1 MPELNPAQRRVLV
14 DLMALGQDRPRFG
27 PEVAADLQA
36 EIEAALAPLLGD
48 GGELLWVSKGA
59 LGQVHACEAHF
70 VAADAEDFEW
80 NAGNARGTV
89 AHRAVELTLS
99 ARDDAR
105 PLDLVDQ
112 ALASL
117 GADDPRG
124 ILRPWLARASDLDV
138 ADLRAGANDVVSK
151 FLECW
156 PPLKAA
162 WIPRTEMRIGA
173 DLCEGRVVMRGKVDL
188 VLGHSRG
195 DEARALVVDLK
206 TGGAYPSHLDDL
218 RFYALVQTLRI
229 GVPPFRVASYY
240 LDTAT
245 FHVEDVTV
253 ETLVLAARRAVDGAR
268 KLLELRQGRVPGIT
282 PGPQCSW
289 CRLADT
295 CEGALALRTGGS
307 A

>member
-1 MPELNPAQRRVLV
+1 MHVSELNPAQRRVLV
-14 DLMALGQDRPRFG
+14 ELMAVGRDRPRFG
-27 PEVAADLQA
+27 ADLA
-36 EIEAALAPLLGD
+36 VDLRTEIEAAIGPLLGEE
-48 GGELLWVSKGA
+48 GEALWVSKGA

-70 VAADAEDFEW
+70 QAADGEGFEW

-99 ARDDAR
+99 ARGGAQ

-112 ALASL
+112 ALTSL

-124 ILRPWLARASDLDV
+124 LLRPWLAQASELEV
-138 ADLRAGANDVVSK
+138 ADLRAGANDVVAK

-156 PPLKAA
+156 PPLKPA

-173 DLCEGRVVMRGKVDL
+173 DLCEGRVVLRGKVDL
-188 VLGHSRG
+188 VLGQARG

-245 FHVEDVTV
+245 FHFEDVTV
-253 ETLVLAARRAVDGAR
+253 ETLALAARRAVDGAR
-268 KLLELRQGRVPGIT
+268 KLLELRQGRAPGIT

-289 CRLADT
+289 CRLADS
-295 CEGALALRTGGS
+295 CEGALSLRH
-307 A
+307 